1 MDKLKKCINVY
12 NNIEKWF
19 LIIMMALMIIIIFAQ
34 VVTRYVFHN
43 SLFWS
48 EEIGKFIFVW
58 ISWIGVSAGMVNHE
72 HIQITIVLD
81 LLKKKGFIHAQKFM
95 ELIGNLAWMF
105 TSLVILIYGMELIT
119 TQMHSAVVAAATGI
133 PMWIVYLCLP
143 ISSVLVCARLI
154 GVISINVHDMIK
166 GGETL

>member
-1 MDKLKKCINVY
+1 MNTLRKYINIY

-19 LIIMMALMIIIIFAQ
+19 LIIMMALMVVIIFAQ
-34 VVTRYVFHN
+34 VVTRYVFGN

-81 LLKKKGFIHAQKFM
+81 ILKKKGFIHAQKFM
-95 ELIGNLAWMF
+95 ELVGNIAWMV
-105 TSLVILIYGMELIT
+105 TSFIILVYGMELIT
-119 TQMHSAVVAAATGI
+119 TQMNSAIVAAATGI

-154 GVISINVHDMIK
+154 GVIYMNIHDMVK
-166 GGETL
+166 GGETA